1 MSNKNKSG
9 ASSQNT
15 KEQTENHTEN
25 KDSKSCR

>member
-15 KEQTENHTEN
+15 KEQTENRTEN
-25 KDSKSCR
+25 KGSKSCR